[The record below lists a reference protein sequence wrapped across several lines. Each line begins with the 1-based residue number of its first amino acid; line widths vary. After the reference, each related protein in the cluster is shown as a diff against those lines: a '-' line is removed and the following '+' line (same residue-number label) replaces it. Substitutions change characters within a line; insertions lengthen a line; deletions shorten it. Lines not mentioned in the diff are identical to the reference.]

1 MCRSNSLGTIHSTH
15 GPFLSPQTSQIQFSP
30 ISRGGINW
38 SVCRSNSLGTLH
50 STHWPVHASSRN
62 WRKLDLRGLRR
73 MNWTTAALHCT
84 VLHSTILYYTTLYY
98 TVLYYT
104 LLYIGVPRVTIN
116 ISIRYSSEWIT
127 FCCSYLFCHKRVTN
141 GHILVFEVPIEPYW
155 GLLLDASM

>member
-1 MCRSNSLGTIHSTH
+1 MNNFFLFWTMVDIVHNTKVCIRLKIFVQIPFILKIYWNTHSINYTARTVTPAVSAAVPKLLH

-30 ISRGGINW
+30 ISRGGINR

-84 VLHSTILYYTTLYY
+84 VLHSTIL
-98 TVLYYT
+98 
-104 LLYIGVPRVTIN
+104 
-116 ISIRYSSEWIT
+116 
-127 FCCSYLFCHKRVTN
+127 
-141 GHILVFEVPIEPYW
+141 
-155 GLLLDASM
+155 